1 MKETPSTLA
10 KRERGTETGEIFPQG
25 QILPEDVQQE
35 EGEIPANETPSVQY
49 TAESEDEEREEEVEG
64 DKVLACLFN
73 HGELKSVFN
82 HDYAFNNTDLA
93 TQCQLD
99 REAREEAAELARQ
112 LRESRQQYM

>member
-1 MKETPSTLA
+1 MVE
-10 KRERGTETGEIFPQG
+10 
-25 QILPEDVQQE
+25 
-35 EGEIPANETPSVQY
+35 Y

-82 HDYAFNNTDLA
+82 HDYAFNNTDLV
-93 TQCQLD
+93 TQCRLD

-112 LRESRQQYM
+112 LKESRLQYMYILCALIIDREENLIVNKSVVINIVI